1 MTLTKTVTNILSKR
15 VTDEEAKQFAQNNK
29 IIAEFMGLEITK
41 DKVIVPEMF
50 QVEEHPFYLL
60 KWIDDFRELDN
71 LPPNSLNN
79 LHFHSDWN
87 WLMEVVEKI
96 ESISFEE
103 DNFINVTIGCG
114 FDCTIQDAHG
124 KLFKLSTW
132 EHTKIKTV
140 YNTCLE
146 FIKYYNEQT
155 R

>member
-1 MTLTKTVTNILSKR
+1 MTT
-15 VTDEEAKQFAQNNK
+15 ENNK

-41 DKVIVPEMF
+41 NKVIVPEMF
-50 QVEEHPFYLL
+50 QVEEHPFHLL
-60 KWIDDFRELDN
+60 KWIDDFREVDN

-124 KLFKLSTW
+124 KLFELSTC

-140 YNTCLE
+140 YNACIE
-146 FIKYYNEQT
+146 FIKWYNEQKKE
-155 R
+155 

>member
-1 MTLTKTVTNILSKR
+1 MNTTNKEI
-15 VTDEEAKQFAQNNK
+15 AQNNK

-50 QVEEHPFYLL
+50 QVEEHPFHLL
-60 KWIDDFRELDN
+60 KWIDDFREVDN

-96 ESISFEE
+96 ESLHVANSVVIGGKHC
-103 DNFINVTIGCG
+103 FINIH
-114 FDCTIQDAHG
+114 DKYRNELIY
-124 KLFKLSTW
+124 FKSQ
-132 EHTKIKTV
+132 ENTKIEAV
-140 YNTCLE
+140 YNACLE